1 MKVTGK
7 LQVTLPSDREI
18 AMVREFDAPL
28 PLLWEAHT
36 KPELLKQWL
45 GVVNGMV
52 LETCEVDLRP
62 GGAYRYVWK
71 HPGGFSMGM
80 GGTYQEIVP
89 QQKIVATEKFDE
101 SWYEGEALDT
111 ITFAEHGG
119 KTTVTTNVRYASRD
133 VRDAVLKTPMDE
145 GMAAGFDVLEALL
158 PKLSARR

>member
-7 LQVTLPSDREI
+7 MQITLPSDREI
-18 AMVREFDAPL
+18 SMVREFDAPRS
-28 PLLWEAHT
+28 LLWEAYT

-52 LETCEVDLRP
+52 FETCEVDLRV

-71 HPGGFSMGM
+71 HPGGYSMGM
-80 GGTYQEIVP
+80 GGTYVEIVP
-89 QQKIVATEKFDE
+89 QERIVANEKFDE
-101 SWYEGEALDT
+101 PWYEGEAVET
-111 ITFAEHGG
+111 TTFREHGG
-119 KTTVTTNVRYASRD
+119 KTTVTTDVRYASKD

-158 PKLSARR
+158 PKLAATR